1 MVSFV
6 VALAML
12 LVPIA
17 LIAGPLVLANT
28 WQRRRARVIARQIR
42 LTDAVHAE
50 MGAVVAPLVEKPAF
64 RPWRVVFPIYDE
76 RAPELGRLIT
86 IAERVVGA
94 ELPARRDLEI
104 VFTHAA

>member
-1 MVSFV
+1 MLSI
-6 VALAML
+6 VAVLAVL
-12 LVPIA
+12 LVPVA
-17 LIAGPLVLANT
+17 LIAAPLVLAEA
-28 WQRRRARVIARQIR
+28 WQRRRARIIARQIR

-64 RPWRVVFPIYDE
+64 RPWRVVFPIHGE

-86 IAERVVGA
+86 IADRVVGA
-94 ELPARRDLEI
+94 ELRAHQNLEI